1 MMPGSKK
8 NNVIA
13 NTTMTHVVLI
23 ETGSEEG
30 MIEAHGDDVAPGFRL
45 CSSPAKTILD
55 SGDDQGNFLGVAVYV
70 DGELLYWT

>member
-1 MMPGSKK
+1 MVPGSKK

-30 MIEAHGDDVAPGFRL
+30 MIEAHGDDVHLAFAYVPLPQKQFL
-45 CSSPAKTILD
+45 IAETIKAT
-55 SGDDQGNFLGVAVYV
+55 SWA
-70 DGELLYWT
+70 